1 MHALSKCI
9 SRKFIKVDTAPTD
22 QKILKGMLE
31 FKICVNVPLSFLL
44 YILKKVSCLCD
55 TSGYCITWLCDTI
68 QGIAL
73 NGGISKCCC
82 CLPLG
87 VIMVALEMLH
97 GHAAN
102 IESYSNN
109 IILCNIEKYWKL
121 LTLYCFTEL
130 LL

>member
-55 TSGYCITWLCDTI
+55 TVGYFITWLCDTSGYCITWLCDTI
-68 QGIAL
+68 KVL
-73 NGGISKCCC
+73 HE
-82 CLPLG
+82 
-87 VIMVALEMLH
+87 MVEYLSVVVVYLQV
-97 GHAAN
+97 
-102 IESYSNN
+102 
-109 IILCNIEKYWKL
+109 L
-121 LTLYCFTEL
+121 
-130 LL
+130 